1 MHEALQ
7 TPLEVPIWAW
17 FVLAAV
23 VLGSLLVDLVAHR
36 GDRELG
42 RRWAILWSGV
52 WIALSLA
59 FALWLALQFGAA
71 TAGDYLTAYLIE
83 KSLSVDNLFIFLVVF
98 SRLRIARAE
107 QHRVLQW
114 GILGAFVIRALFI
127 AAGTSMLAAWHGMV
141 YVLGAFL
148 VLTGLK
154 TAWESPSREP
164 EGEGRILT
172 FLRRHLRLTPRMH
185 GHHFFAVED
194 GRRVGTPLLLALIV
208 IEVTDVIFAIDSI
221 PAVLAISRDPFI
233 VYSSNVFAILGLR
246 ALYLVLADLLA
257 DLKYLHYGLAAILVF
272 AGAKML
278 TTGFVHVPQAISMSV
293 VVVILIA
300 AIVPSVLARRR
311 EARANGAVEAGPV
324 GFFKGPT

>member
-1 MHEALQ
+1 MREAIQ
-7 TPLEVPIWAW
+7 TPIEVPIWAW

-42 RRWAILWSGV
+42 RRWAVVWSVV

-59 FALWLALQFGAA
+59 FAGWIALQFGGAA
-71 TAGDYLTAYLIE
+71 AGDYLTAYLIE

-98 SRLRIARAE
+98 SRLRIAPAE

-127 AAGTSMLAAWHGMV
+127 AAGTSLLAAWHGMV

-148 VLTGLK
+148 VVTGLK
-154 TAWESPSREP
+154 TAWESPSGE
-164 EGEGRILT
+164 EEGRVLP
-172 FLRRHLRLTPRMH
+172 FLRRHLRLTSRMY
-185 GHHFFAVED
+185 GHHFLAVEG
-194 GRRVGTPLLLALIV
+194 GRRVGTPLLLALVV

-278 TTGFVHVPQAISMSV
+278 LSNFVHVPQAVSMLTV
-293 VVVILIA
+293 ATILTA
-300 AIVPSVLARRR
+300 AVVPSVVARRR
-311 EARANGAVEAGPV
+311 KARADLLHPAVTP
-324 GFFKGPT
+324 

>member
-1 MHEALQ
+1 MQVSL
-7 TPLEVPIWAW
+7 TAW
-17 FVLAAV
+17 IVTLVLIV
-23 VLGSLLVDLVAHR
+23 GL
-36 GDRELG
+36 
-42 RRWAILWSGV
+42 
-52 WIALSLA
+52 IALDFLTVSRKPHEVRFAEAAWWSA
-59 FALWLALQFGAA
+59 FYIGVAVAFGAA
-71 TAGDYLTAYLIE
+71 VWALAGAQYGGEYFAAYLVE

-148 VLTGLK
+148 VVTGLK

-278 TTGFVHVPQAISMSV
+278 ATGFVRVPQALSMTI
-293 VVVILIA
+293 VVVILTA
-300 AIVPSVLARRR
+300 AIVPSVVARRR
-311 EARANGAVEAGPV
+311 RARAVDAIEAGPV

>member
-1 MHEALQ
+1 MIEALVQ
-7 TPLEVPIWAW
+7 SAPLWAW
-17 FVLAAV
+17 IGFHVLI
-23 VLGSLLVDLVAHR
+23 VLMLAVDLGVFNRKAHAPSF
-36 GDRELG
+36 REAAA
-42 RRWAILWSGV
+42 WSAAWIL
-52 WIALSLA
+52 
-59 FALWLALQFGAA
+59 LALVFNGIVFAAMGSRNGAEW
-71 TAGDYLTAYLIE
+71 LTGYLIE

-148 VLTGLK
+148 VVTGLK

-278 TTGFVHVPQAISMSV
+278 ATGFVRVPQALSMTI
-293 VVVILIA
+293 VVVILTA
-300 AIVPSVLARRR
+300 AIVPSVVARRR
-311 EARANGAVEAGPV
+311 RARAVDAIEAGPV